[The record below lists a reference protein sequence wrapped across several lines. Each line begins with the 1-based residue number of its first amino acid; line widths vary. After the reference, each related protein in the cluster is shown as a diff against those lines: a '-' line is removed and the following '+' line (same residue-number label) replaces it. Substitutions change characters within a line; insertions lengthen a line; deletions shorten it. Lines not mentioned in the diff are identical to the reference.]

1 VRNYNKLNQIK
12 MGLFDRKKEEKLT
25 GEPALFLM
33 AASLLQNG
41 EHQKSLEVF
50 NKLIS
55 EYVSNRVNFNDTEI
69 AEQDAMIYYNRSLAK
84 YYLNDMQGAIDD
96 LKISVSISELNQ
108 AYYQL
113 FVIYHNQD
121 KPQEGIDYL
130 VKSYKLGNK
139 EAENI
144 LRQNTNY
151 FNQ

>member
-1 VRNYNKLNQIK
+1 MKTDDFKKALTNADVNALVKEFNSDEYTIKDIIKELLNPGLDPRNEAPEQI
-12 MGLFDRKKEEKLT
+12 LRSDILT
-25 GEPALFLM
+25 
-33 AASLLQNG
+33 
-41 EHQKSLEVF
+41 
-50 NKLIS
+50 
-55 EYVSNRVNFNDTEI
+55 
-69 AEQDAMIYYNRSLAK
+69 
-84 YYLNDMQGAIDD
+84 IDD

-121 KPQEGIDYL
+121 KRQEGIDYL